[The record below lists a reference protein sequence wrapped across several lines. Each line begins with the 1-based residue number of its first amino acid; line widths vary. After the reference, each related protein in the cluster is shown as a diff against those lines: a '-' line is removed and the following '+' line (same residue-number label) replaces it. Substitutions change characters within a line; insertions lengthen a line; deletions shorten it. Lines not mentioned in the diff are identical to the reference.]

1 MIDSRSRRVITYRN
15 ESYRVGRF
23 AYSRAN
29 TMAKITGYWGIDI
42 GQCALKALRLELVDG
57 KPTATAFDYIE
68 HPKILSQ
75 PDADPDALTREALE
89 KFLSRNPLKG
99 DTVAISVAGQS
110 GLARF
115 VKLPPVEEKK
125 IPDIVKF
132 EAKQQIPFPLEEVVW
147 DYQKV
152 GGGENIGGFSMETE
166 IGLFAMKRD
175 IINRHLGHYQ
185 AVKAEVHIVQMA
197 PLALCNYATYEII
210 KRGGQD
216 GVDPTTAPESND
228 DTPRGKKRCA
238 VILDIG
244 TENSNLIITD
254 GGKIIWQRP
263 VPLGGNNF
271 TRALTKELKLT
282 FAKAEHLKR
291 NAAKSPEL
299 AQILK
304 ALRPVLTDFV
314 GEVQRS
320 LGYFTNTHRD
330 AHVAYLVG
338 LGSAFK
344 LPGLQKYLSEK
355 LALEVR
361 KPSKIER
368 ITGEQVLN
376 DPNFTDNV
384 LTFPVAY
391 GLALQATGLAR
402 IQTNLLPGE
411 IRTDRLIR
419 AKKPWAAAAAA
430 ALLLGTGAVAFG
442 YGAQYQA
449 VSDKKIA
456 TAIGKAEGAVK
467 AAKTQEDSRTKKE
480 GEKKA
485 AETEVKAIV
494 SGNEERLN
502 WARIM
507 ELISAALPV
516 PEYAKDGKVLVAGN
530 LDLPDQRPYWVTNPQ
545 QAAIAKHYDRIAA
558 GVPLTK
564 LFDDDKSEDLP
575 TVNIEAVDCRYSDNV
590 QNFLANAQVFADAKS
605 GLKMK
610 LDFPPNMEMVENDD
624 PNPNYK
630 QVPKAPEGGA
640 WIIEIRGYTYNRD
653 ATNFLR
659 KCLIGNLKRSD
670 YFAKVTDPTE
680 KKVAQSLQTES
691 LADPVKGRISHAFLA
706 LTYNKG
712 TKVAAGAGGNNATAG
727 NFLYIPTSQLDQLL
741 APKAAAAAPGENPG
755 GSPMPAGPGPGPG
768 GPPLGSGSEGGQSA
782 TAKWLGLLGKS
793 ANNANFFAG
802 GSGSEGPGP
811 GASPAVP
818 PGSGPGGA
826 LTPPA
831 SGPGAGPGATGTVPP
846 AGAGVKTKYPT
857 EFIVYMIWREP
868 NPTETPPAP
877 SVPK

>member
-1 MIDSRSRRVITYRN
+1 
-15 ESYRVGRF
+15 
-23 AYSRAN
+23 
-29 TMAKITGYWGIDI
+29 MAKITGYWGIDI

-57 KPTATAFDYIE
+57 KPIATAFDYIE

-89 KFLSRNPLKG
+89 KFLSRNPVKH

-125 IPDIVKF
+125 ISDIVKF

-147 DYQKV
+147 DFQKV
-152 GGGENIGGFSMETE
+152 GGGENIGGFAMETE

-185 AVKAEVHIVQMA
+185 SVKAEVHIVQMA
-197 PLALCNYATYEII
+197 PLALCNYATYEIL
-210 KRGGQD
+210 KRGGVD
-216 GVDPTTAPESND
+216 GIDPTAAPETND

-361 KPSKIER
+361 KPSKMER
-368 ITGEQVLN
+368 LSGDQVLN
-376 DPNFTDNV
+376 DPNFTDNI

-391 GLALQATGLAR
+391 GLALQATGLGR
-402 IQTNLLPGE
+402 LQTNLLPSE

-442 YGAQYQA
+442 YGTQYQA
-449 VSDKKIA
+449 VSDKRIA
-456 TAIGKAEGAVK
+456 TAIGKAESAVK
-467 AAKTQEDSRTKKE
+467 AAKTQEGERTKKE
-480 GEKKA
+480 GERTA
-485 AETEVKAIV
+485 AIGDVKAIV
-494 SGNEERLN
+494 SGNDERLN
-502 WARIM
+502 WTRVL
-507 ELISAALPV
+507 ELISASLPV
-516 PEYAKDGKVLVAGN
+516 PGVLEKGTDKEIVKGN
-530 LDLPDQRPYWVTNPQ
+530 LDLPDQLPYWKTAKQ
-545 QAAIAKHYDRIAA
+545 QLAIAKHYDRIAS

-564 LFDDDKSEDLP
+564 LYDDDKSEDLP

-590 QNFLANAQVFADAKS
+590 QTFLTNAQAWADKIS
-605 GLKMK
+605 GLPIL
-610 LDFPPNMEMVENDD
+610 LDFPPGAEKIPVEDATS
-624 PNPNYK
+624 K
-630 QVPKAPEGGA
+630 FKETPKAPEGPA

-659 KCLIGNLKRSD
+659 KCLVGNLKRSEH
-670 YFAKVTDPTE
+670 FAKVTDPTE
-680 KKVAQSLQTES
+680 KKVATSLQAEA
-691 LADPVKGRISHAFLA
+691 LPDPVKGRISHAFLA
-706 LTYNKG
+706 LSHAKDP
-712 TKVAAGAGGNNATAG
+712 KREAVASGAGASS
-727 NFLYIPTSQLDQLL
+727 FQYIPSSQLDFLL
-741 APKAAAAAPGENPG
+741 APKAAPAATGGNTDGGSSANGPPPNIGGPNLGVGEGQNAAA
-755 GSPMPAGPGPGPG
+755 
-768 GPPLGSGSEGGQSA
+768 
-782 TAKWLGLLGKS
+782 AKWVGILGKS
-793 ANNANFFAG
+793 ANNANFFSGEGSPGGAFPG
-802 GSGSEGPGP
+802 GSGLGPPMGTPGFPAPAPQP
-811 GASPAVP
+811 GAQPAV
-818 PGSGPGGA
+818 
-826 LTPPA
+826 
-831 SGPGAGPGATGTVPP
+831 AGP
-846 AGAGVKTKYPT
+846 KTKYPT

-868 NPTETPPAP
+868 STDAAPAP
-877 SVPK
+877 VTK

>member
-1 MIDSRSRRVITYRN
+1 
-15 ESYRVGRF
+15 
-23 AYSRAN
+23 
-29 TMAKITGYWGIDI
+29 MAKITGYWGIDI

-197 PLALCNYATYEII
+197 PLALCNYATYEIL
-210 KRGGQD
+210 KRGGPD
-216 GVDPTTAPESND
+216 GIDPAAAPEAND

-368 ITGEQVLN
+368 ITGDQVLN

-456 TAIGKAEGAVK
+456 TAIGKAESAVK

-480 GEKKA
+480 GEKNA

-507 ELISAALPV
+507 ELISASLPV
-516 PEYAKDGKVLVAGN
+516 PGYSDKDGKVLVAGN
-530 LDLPDQRPYWVTNPQ
+530 LELPEQKPYWMTKPQ
-545 QAAIAKHYDRIAA
+545 QAAIAKHYDRIAS

-610 LDFPPNMEMVENDD
+610 LDFPANAEMVATED

-630 QVPKAPEGGA
+630 DVPKAPEGGA

-670 YFAKVTDPTE
+670 YFAKVTDPSE
-680 KKVAQSLQTES
+680 KKVAQSLQAES

-712 TKVAAGAGGNNATAG
+712 TKVAAGGGGNNATAG
-727 NFLYIPTSQLDQLL
+727 NFLYIPVSQLDQLL
-741 APKAAAAAPGENPG
+741 APKAAAAALGENLGGSAMPG
-755 GSPMPAGPGPGPG
+755 GLPTGGFPPDGAPGAEGAQGAAG
-768 GPPLGSGSEGGQSA
+768 
-782 TAKWLGLLGKS
+782 KWIGLLGKS

-802 GSGSEGPGP
+802 GSGSEGPGS
-811 GASPAVP
+811 SPAMP
-818 PGSGPGGA
+818 PGFGPGGA
-826 LTPPA
+826 SMPPGFG
-831 SGPGAGPGATGTVPP
+831 SGITGTIPP
-846 AGAGVKTKYPT
+846 AGGRAKTKFPT

-877 SVPK
+877 AVAK

>member
-1 MIDSRSRRVITYRN
+1 
-15 ESYRVGRF
+15 
-23 AYSRAN
+23 
-29 TMAKITGYWGIDI
+29 MAKITGYWGIDI
-42 GQCALKALRLELVDG
+42 GQGALKALRLELVDG

-89 KFLSRNPLKG
+89 KFLSRNPVKH

-125 IPDIVKF
+125 ISDIVKF

-152 GGGENIGGFSMETE
+152 GGGENIGGFAMETE

-197 PLALCNYATYEII
+197 PLALCNYATYEIL
-210 KRGGQD
+210 KRGGVD
-216 GVDPTTAPESND
+216 GIDPTAAPDTSD

-361 KPSKIER
+361 KPSKMER
-368 ITGEQVLN
+368 LTGEQVLT
-376 DPNFTDNV
+376 DPNFTDNI

-402 IQTNLLPGE
+402 LQTNLLPGE

-442 YGAQYQA
+442 YGTQYQA
-449 VSDKKIA
+449 VSDKRI
-456 TAIGKAEGAVK
+456 TDSMGKAERVVK
-467 AAKTQEDSRTKKE
+467 AAGDQEKDRTSKE
-480 GEKKA
+480 GEKTA
-485 AETEVKAIV
+485 AITEVKAIV
-494 SGNEERLN
+494 AGNDERLN
-502 WARIM
+502 WARLL
-507 ELISAALPV
+507 ELISASLPV
-516 PEYAKDGKVLVAGN
+516 PGLMDQKGALVVPGN
-530 LDLPDQRPYWVTNPQ
+530 LDLADQKPYWITGPQ
-545 QAAIAKHYDRIAA
+545 QLAIGKHYERIAA
-558 GVPLTK
+558 GVPLNK
-564 LFDDDKSEDLP
+564 LYDDDKSENLA

-590 QNFLANAQVFADAKS
+590 QAFLINAQDFADKVS
-605 GLKMK
+605 GLPIL
-610 LDFPPNMEMVENDD
+610 LDFPANVEKVPVEDSAARV
-624 PNPNYK
+624 K
-630 QVPKAPEGGA
+630 EAPKAPEGPA
-640 WIIEIRGYTYNRD
+640 WIIEIRGYTYNSD

-659 KCLIGNLKRSD
+659 KCLVGNLKRSEH
-670 YFAKVTDPTE
+670 FAKVTDPTE
-680 KKVAQSLQTES
+680 KKVANSLQAET

-706 LTYNKG
+706 LSYTKNKRDG
-712 TKVAAGAGGNNATAG
+712 AAPAPNAPGAGGN
-727 NFLYIPTSQLDQLL
+727 FQYIPSSRLDLL
-741 APKAAAAAPGENPG
+741 MTPKAAAATNTGENTGMMPSMPGEG
-755 GSPMPAGPGPGPG
+755 AGAAG
-768 GPPLGSGSEGGQSA
+768 
-782 TAKWLGLLGKS
+782 TAGKWFGLLGKS
-793 ANNANFFAG
+793 TANNANLFSG
-802 GSGSEGPGP
+802 GGGGEGPGQSSMYPPMP
-811 GASPAVP
+811 GAPMASRWVRFPRRFPPPARP
-818 PGSGPGGA
+818 PVQKPS
-826 LTPPA
+826 TPPN
-831 SGPGAGPGATGTVPP
+831 SSC
-846 AGAGVKTKYPT
+846 
-857 EFIVYMIWREP
+857 I
-868 NPTETPPAP
+868 
-877 SVPK
+877 

>member
-1 MIDSRSRRVITYRN
+1 M
-15 ESYRVGRF
+15 
-23 AYSRAN
+23 
-29 TMAKITGYWGIDI
+29 
-42 GQCALKALRLELVDG
+42 
-57 KPTATAFDYIE
+57 
-68 HPKILSQ
+68 
-75 PDADPDALTREALE
+75 
-89 KFLSRNPLKG
+89 
-99 DTVAISVAGQS
+99 
-110 GLARF
+110 
-115 VKLPPVEEKK
+115 
-125 IPDIVKF
+125 
-132 EAKQQIPFPLEEVVW
+132 
-147 DYQKV
+147 
-152 GGGENIGGFSMETE
+152 
-166 IGLFAMKRD
+166 
-175 IINRHLGHYQ
+175 
-185 AVKAEVHIVQMA
+185 
-197 PLALCNYATYEII
+197 
-210 KRGGQD
+210 
-216 GVDPTTAPESND
+216 
-228 DTPRGKKRCA
+228 
-238 VILDIG
+238 
-244 TENSNLIITD
+244 
-254 GGKIIWQRP
+254 
-263 VPLGGNNF
+263 
-271 TRALTKELKLT
+271 KLT

-368 ITGEQVLN
+368 ITGEQVLH
-376 DPNFTDNV
+376 DPNFTDNL

-456 TAIGKAEGAVK
+456 TSIGKAESAVK
-467 AAKTQEDSRTKKE
+467 AAKAQEDNRTKKE

-494 SGNEERLN
+494 SGNDERLN

-507 ELISAALPV
+507 ELISASLPV
-516 PEYAKDGKVLVAGN
+516 PGYTGKDGKVLVVGN
-530 LDLPDQRPYWVTNPQ
+530 LDLPEQRPYWITNPQ
-545 QAAIAKHYDRIAA
+545 QAAIAKHYDRIAS

-590 QNFLANAQVFADAKS
+590 QNFLTNAQVFADAKS

-610 LDFPPNMEMVENDD
+610 LDFPANTEMVENDD

-727 NFLYIPTSQLDQLL
+727 NFQFIPTSQLDQLL
-741 APKAAAAAPGENPG
+741 APKAAAAAPGVNEG
-755 GSPMPAGPGPGPG
+755 GSPMPAGPPGPG
-768 GPPLGSGSEGGQSA
+768 GSPLGGGPGLEGGQA
-782 TAKWLGLLGKS
+782 AAAKWFGLLGKS
-793 ANNANFFAG
+793 ANNANFFTG
-802 GSGSEGPGP
+802 GSGSEGPGGGLAMPP
-811 GASPAVP
+811 GPGTMMP
-818 PGSGPGGA
+818 PGPGPGSGPG
-826 LTPPA
+826 
-831 SGPGAGPGATGTVPP
+831 SGATGAVP
-846 AGAGVKTKYPT
+846 ATGGGAKTKYPT

-868 NPTETPPAP
+868 NPTETTPVPAGA
-877 SVPK
+877 K